1 MKEAIQIKG
10 APAPIGPYSQAIKKG
25 NMLFV
30 SGQIPLNP
38 FTGQLENDN
47 ISSATKRVMENIGAL
62 LQVSGMDYDD
72 IVKCSILLK
81 DLENFSVVNE
91 IYASYFTSIPPARE
105 TVEVSK
111 LPLDV
116 MIEISCIAIK

>member
-10 APAPIGPYSQAIKKG
+10 APSPIGPYSQAIKKG

-72 IVKCSILLK
+72 IVKCSIFLK
-81 DLENFSVVNE
+81 DLGNFSIVNE

>member
-10 APAPIGPYSQAIKKG
+10 APAPIGTYSQAIKKG

-62 LQVSGMDYDD
+62 LQVSGMEYDD
-72 IVKCSILLK
+72 IVKCSIFLK
-81 DLENFSVVNE
+81 DLGNFSVVNE